1 MLRLLLGR
9 LRWRWSFI
17 TAIFWKEDQFK
28 FNGSWVQWER
38 GSNISKQR
46 KQRKP
51 RGRRQKNEWHQHQP
65 YIYFFSSW
73 GPRIAGG
80 CIRVLSLHACSQDAA
95 SRLMVAIVSVSNINP
110 ASTDGIESLYCL
122 FVRITAMNPGNSN
135 GSVQIWKI
143 MYLAVTRG
151 PSPSFL
157 YTRFCVLWCTMTS
170 GCVEWNQRISRRTA
184 VFPM

>member
-1 MLRLLLGR
+1 MG
-9 LRWRWSFI
+9 
-17 TAIFWKEDQFK
+17 AE
-28 FNGSWVQWER
+28 VQWER
-38 GSNISKQR
+38 GSNSSKQR

-65 YIYFFSSW
+65 YIFFSSW

-95 SRLMVAIVSVSNINP
+95 GRLMVAIVSVSDWNP

-122 FVRITAMNPGNSN
+122 FVRITVMNPGNSN
-135 GSVQIWKI
+135 GNVQIWKI
-143 MYLAVTRG
+143 MFFWQLQRVLAQAPCILGFVY
-151 PSPSFL
+151 FD
-157 YTRFCVLWCTMTS
+157 VLWRQVVS
-170 GCVEWNQRISRRTA
+170 HLLKWQRISRRTA